1 MMRRFTLNVMVILG
15 LIFFISNSVKI
26 HKTAWQLFVINDN
39 IQYYQEQPRKTDE
52 MTVDIIKEFEYREE
66 KFYNSKDPVISWFSR
81 LHVIL
86 KLLVLTTDLVFGFF
100 AVKETFL
107 FTANTIYRLIHRL
120 IHRRHKKGY
129 NRK

>member
-52 MTVDIIKEFEYREE
+52 MTVDIIEEFKYREE
-66 KFYNSKDPVISWFSR
+66 KFYNSKYNLMK
-81 LHVIL
+81 LHQL
-86 KLLVLTTDLVFGFF
+86 
-100 AVKETFL
+100 
-107 FTANTIYRLIHRL
+107 NY
-120 IHRRHKKGY
+120 
-129 NRK
+129 